1 MGDLTFHAV
10 EIGLADARREAEDGG
25 LKDAAHTV
33 ALAARR
39 ADGVLH
45 GLLGVRIQQR
55 EAAALIQQ
63 GLSLCSQRRRVVQ
76 GEGGV
81 GHPGAPADVGHDLD
95 ARSFQRP
102 QHDAAARHEG
112 RRDPAGKVPAAPRV
126 LKAVVFGIGRIIR
139 VAGAE
144 QVGGLGVIAAAGVL
158 VFDHQG
164 DGGAGGP
171 AVQHAGKELDLIRF
185 HAGGGKPVAPR
196 PALVHAEGEE
206 FLVHRHARR
215 HSIQH
220 GPDGAAMAL
229 AEDGQGEV
237 GAKRV
242 LHGHSSMPSR
252 GRSPSTGMVSARQ
265 QPRPGTLMMVIW
277 PPCAFLSWSI
287 SASTF
292 SLL

>member
-1 MGDLTFHAV
+1 M
-10 EIGLADARREAEDGG
+10 
-25 LKDAAHTV
+25 
-33 ALAARR
+33 
-39 ADGVLH
+39 
-45 GLLGVRIQQR
+45 
-55 EAAALIQQ
+55 IQQ
-63 GLSLCSQRRRVVQ
+63 GLSLCGQRRRVVQ

-95 ARSFQRP
+95 ARSFQRL

-126 LKAVVFGIGRIIR
+126 LKAVVFGIGRIIC

-164 DGGAGGP
+164 NGGAGGVSVHHTGQQLHRICLHP
-171 AVQHAGKELDLIRF
+171 GGGKAVAPGAALI
-185 HAGGGKPVAPR
+185 HAGG
-196 PALVHAEGEE
+196 EE
-206 FLVHRHARR
+206 ALVHRHTGGHAV
-215 HSIQH
+215 QY